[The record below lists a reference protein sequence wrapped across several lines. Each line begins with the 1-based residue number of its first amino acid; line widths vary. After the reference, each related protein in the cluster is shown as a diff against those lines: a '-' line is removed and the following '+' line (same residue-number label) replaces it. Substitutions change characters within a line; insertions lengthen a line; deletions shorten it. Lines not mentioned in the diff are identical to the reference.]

1 MEDNTLETRD
11 SGISDLSALDS
22 TTDDFYKRG
31 VDYLRRAGDES
42 RMQPPS
48 NGYVQPF
55 RRARPVNKLALTME
69 NLERNNA
76 VSVNNG
82 PPKESHQDASIQLYS
97 TSGSDS
103 TGSPNVPKQWGRKG
117 RQRNEFLR
125 RINSTSAA
133 TAPARE
139 RERDPD
145 LIYPYRTGFTGDTS
159 PRLRRTASTFE
170 RDPLAQRRSDK
181 RNTIDYDTR
190 NTTLD
195 EIMELEKESAFVDN
209 GSPTASKSERR
220 KRSES
225 ITQKE
230 IQSLRAR
237 AVTTSRLAEDGRTLR
252 RPKSLADAF
261 NQADATVDSILGD
274 LNTSRNNPARHD
286 NAYSQ
291 SLPDALKGRESTAPV
306 ADNPSPANA
315 GSRTFDEEPPR
326 SRSSE
331 LLRQLARASS
341 TTPSSSPNSP
351 RRRPPGIP
359 QRTSSH
365 RSRASQS
372 SKSQNHA
379 SPGDMLGRDRPL
391 TPKSTSSTD
400 PRRRKLSEKTD
411 SALVKTERGLRV
423 AQESIRGSLSNNR
436 LSDKPA
442 LKDSAIPKT
451 PDIVGAWIDTP
462 ATQAG
467 RYRLHHSA
475 SDGALSCRVGQQSRS
490 SQAGHERQG
499 AKYLDNPPYAK
510 SVLEALLGDR
520 SRKQGKHAR
529 PHKDEGPDAEPLN
542 DETIASLQELAETD
556 PSQAQ
561 SLLDIDDTT
570 LDLIAN
576 VSTPLSSR
584 KPTGR
589 ASLSYEAQRQEQL
602 ALQRMAKTLKNARH
616 GLKDTSRRLQRV
628 EHEVELEGTSR
639 IPDAQIK
646 KYGCCPYCGCP
657 GAAGRS
663 GPPVTTLERGKV
675 QITRQVEQDTLLS
688 FMLTLLWWVSLSRL
702 YVRRKEDNRIRL
714 TRTGWGLLIF
724 VVWAVVEDMLWF
736 VLGLSLLHIIYLA
749 AGRRKAHVDLG

>member
-1 MEDNTLETRD
+1 MEDDTLETRD

-31 VDYLRRAGDES
+31 VNYLRRAGDEA
-42 RMQPPS
+42 RMQDPS

-55 RRARPVNKLALTME
+55 RRACPVNKLALTME

-76 VSVNNG
+76 VPVYDG
-82 PPKESHQDASIQLYS
+82 PPKESHQDASIQIYS

-117 RQRNEFLR
+117 RQRNDFLR

-133 TAPARE
+133 TAHTME

-159 PRLRRTASTFE
+159 PRLRRTASLFE
-170 RDPLAQRRSDK
+170 QDSPAQRRSGK
-181 RNTIDYDTR
+181 RNTVDNDTR

-195 EIMELEKESAFVDN
+195 EIMELEKESASAEN
-209 GSPTASKSERR
+209 GSPTASRSDRR

-230 IQSLRAR
+230 IQGLRAR
-237 AVTTSRLAEDGRTLR
+237 AVTTSRLAEDRRSLR

-261 NQADATVDSILGD
+261 HQTDATVDSILGD
-274 LNTSRNNPARHD
+274 LNTGRDNPPRHD
-286 NAYSQ
+286 NASSQ
-291 SLPDALKGRESTAPV
+291 SLPDALKGRVSAAPV
-306 ADNPSPANA
+306 ADTPPLANP
-315 GSRTFDEEPPR
+315 GSRALDEEPPR
-326 SRSSE
+326 SRSSD

-341 TTPSSSPNSP
+341 NTPSSSPNSP

-372 SKSQNHA
+372 AKSQNHV
-379 SPGDMLGRDRPL
+379 SLSDMLGKDRPV
-391 TPKSTSSTD
+391 TPKSPASTD
-400 PRRRKLSEKTD
+400 QRGKQLSAEFEP
-411 SALVKTERGLRV
+411 ALVKTEGDLNI
-423 AQESIRGSLSNNR
+423 AKESFGGGWNSSR
-436 LSDKPA
+436 LSAKPT

-451 PDIVGAWIDTP
+451 PNVAGAWIDTP
-462 ATQAG
+462 ATQAVQG
-467 RYRLHHSA
+467 RLHHSA
-475 SDGALSCRVGQQSRS
+475 SDGALSRRAGRQLPT
-490 SQAGHERQG
+490 SQAGHERQN
-499 AKYLDNPPYAK
+499 AKYLGNPLHAK
-510 SVLEALLGDR
+510 SVLEALLRDHN
-520 SRKQGKHAR
+520 RKQQNHAR
-529 PHKDEGPDAEPLN
+529 PHRDLGPEAESLN
-542 DETIASLQELAETD
+542 DETLASLQELAETD
-556 PSQAQ
+556 ASQAQ
-561 SLLDIDDTT
+561 SILNIDDTT

-584 KPTGR
+584 KPTGH

-675 QITRQVEQDTLLS
+675 QITRRVEQDTLLS
-688 FMLTLLWWVSLSRL
+688 FMLTLLWWICLSRL
-702 YVRRKEDNRIRL
+702 YVRRKKDNRIRL

-724 VVWAVVEDMLWF
+724 VVWAVVEDVLWF
-736 VLGLSLLHIIYLA
+736 VLGPSSLHNTYLPA
-749 AGRRKAHVDLG
+749 S